1 VSTRFAFRLARLL
14 RHRRHVEEARALAVR
29 GAIERRETALAR
41 QATLERAAT
50 HVRASLNA
58 ACVTGLTGAS
68 VRLRAEGAR
77 DLLGRA
83 RAAAAVAAAEAD
95 RVDERR
101 AELVEAAQQ
110 RRALERLEGI
120 QRAAWQ
126 AAMTRNDQRVTD
138 DIATSRYG
146 RSS

>member
-14 RHRRHVEEARALAVR
+14 RHRRRVEEARALAVR
-29 GAIERRETALAR
+29 GAIERHEAAVTR
-41 QATLERAAT
+41 QGTLERAAT
-50 HVRASLNA
+50 QARTSLNA
-58 ACVTGLTGAS
+58 ACATGLTAAS
-68 VRLRAEGAR
+68 LRLRAEEVR

-83 RAAAAVAAAEAD
+83 RAAGAVAVAEAA
-95 RVDERR
+95 RVEERR
-101 AELVEAAQQ
+101 AELIDAAQH

-126 AAMTRNDQRVTD
+126 AAMTREDQRVTD
-138 DIATSRYG
+138 EIATSRHG